1 MTASRISRRTR
12 WLGVVLFVGVL
23 AIVAARSAAPLA
35 QDAGLGERTGGPL
48 LLRPP
53 ATSQPPPG
61 PAGGREP
68 ALDAPAAAPVLG
80 GARTF
85 PDVPARQSPVRDLA
99 IGVNVDA
106 LRTIRPDSS
115 GALTLASGGFG
126 VETWKRTSRP
136 LADALIAG
144 LPVATTSPAMRAL
157 MRRLLLSVATPPEGE
172 AAPGSF
178 VALRAKSLAAMGDL
192 EGVNALLDAIPSP
205 LVNDELVRIEA
216 DSRFLAN
223 DNARACALAAGQIGL
238 GDNPYW
244 QKAYVFCQALA
255 DQHDMAALGVALM
268 RDAGEDDAA
277 FFALVDALSMG
288 HGVVIENLPDASPLH
303 LAMARAAKAQL
314 PADVVASNRPGV
326 LRAVATSPN
335 APVEMRLEAA
345 ERAEAAGALSVGTLR
360 QLYTSVAFSE
370 DDLAN
375 PLSKTEAET
384 GPLSRALLYRT
395 ALVQTVPTAKAEV
408 VVRALELGREGD
420 RYSSTVRAFLPVIR
434 QIAPSTVLVWFAPE
448 AVRAFLGAGEYQPA
462 LEWLELLRGDA
473 MFNASSAATMDEL
486 TVLIL
491 LADLDQRAEGA
502 APALER
508 WWRGEGNAATS
519 NAAVLFTLFESLGA
533 EIPTPL
539 WEELLMDA
547 PLVTAAV
554 PSPAHW
560 STLAAAARSGRV
572 GETVLLAL
580 LSLGEGGPG
589 HANPVV
595 LGHVLRSLV
604 AIGLE
609 IEARAIAVEAALAA
623 GL

>member
-1 MTASRISRRTR
+1 MTDSRIDRRTR
-12 WLGVVLFVGVL
+12 WRGAGLFVGVL
-23 AIVAARSAAPLA
+23 AIIGAGPAVLA
-35 QDAGLGERTGGPL
+35 QDGGSGETTGGPL

-53 ATSQPPPG
+53 ATSPSPVG
-61 PAGGREP
+61 PAGE
-68 ALDAPAAAPVLG
+68 AEPVLG
-80 GARTF
+80 APAVAPVPGRARTF
-85 PDVPARQSPVRDLA
+85 PDVPANQSPVREGA
-99 IGVNVDA
+99 TGVDVNA
-106 LRTIRPDSS
+106 LRTIHPDSS
-115 GALTLASGGFG
+115 GALSLAGGGFG
-126 VETWKRTSRP
+126 VETWKGTPRP
-136 LADALIAG
+136 LADALMAR
-144 LPVATTSPAMRAL
+144 LPVGTTSPAMRAL
-157 MRRLLLSVATPPEGE
+157 MRRLLLSAATPPEGE

-178 VALRAKSLAAMGDL
+178 LALRAKSLAAMGDL
-192 EGVNALLDAIPSP
+192 GGVNALLEAIPSP
-205 LVNDELVRIEA
+205 LTNDELVRIEA

-223 DNARACALAAGQIGL
+223 DNARACTLAAGQIGL
-238 GDNPYW
+238 GDSPYW

-268 RDAGEDDAA
+268 RDAGELDVA
-277 FFALVDALSMG
+277 FFALVDALSVG

-326 LRAVATSPN
+326 LQAVATSPN
-335 APVEMRLEAA
+335 APVELRLEAA
-345 ERAEAAGALSVGTLR
+345 ERAEAAGALTVETLR

-370 DDLAN
+370 DELAN

-420 RYSSTVRAFLPVIR
+420 RYSSTVRTFLPVIHE
-434 QIAPSTVLVWFAPE
+434 ISPSTVLVWFAPE
-448 AVRAFLGAGEYQPA
+448 AIRAFLSAGEHESA
-462 LEWLELLRGDA
+462 LDWHELLRGDA
-473 MFNASSAATMDEL
+473 MFNPNSAAIMNEL
-486 TVLIL
+486 AVLIL
-491 LADLDQRAEGA
+491 LAGLDERAEGA
-502 APALER
+502 DPVLER
-508 WWRGEGNAATS
+508 WWRGEGDAATGD
-519 NAAVLFTLFESLGA
+519 AAVLFTLFESLGA
-533 EIPTPL
+533 EVPTPL

-547 PLVTAAV
+547 PLVTAAI

-560 STLAAAARSGRV
+560 SRQAAAAQSGRV

-589 HANPVV
+589 QANPVV

-609 IEARAIAVEAALAA
+609 NEARAIAVEAALAT